1 MEKQIIKTYR
11 DLKIWQ
17 KSIEMVTVIYK
28 LTSHFPNRELFGITS
43 QIRRSSISIPSNI
56 AEGYGR
62 YSRKE
67 YIRFLGISLGSLYE
81 MQTQLQISLNL
92 GYLSS
97 ENFHSLSEGSKE
109 IERMLSGLIRKLKI
123 Q

>member
-17 KSIEMVTVIYK
+17 KSIEMVTQIYK
-28 LTSHFPNRELFGITS
+28 LTAHFPDKELFGITT
-43 QIRRSSISIPSNI
+43 QVRRSSVSIPSNI

-67 YIRFLGISLGSLYE
+67 YVRFLGISLGSLYE